1 MNIKTLNCININTT
15 FHTLKTPKTKPK
27 KQLPLTRTDE
37 GRLMA
42 RLWSVREGRREG
54 ELPPGRLGEGGP
66 VVEGEGQAGHGG
78 EVSRG
83 RGDLGGL

>member
-1 MNIKTLNCININTT
+1 
-15 FHTLKTPKTKPK
+15 
-27 KQLPLTRTDE
+27 
-37 GRLMA
+37 MA